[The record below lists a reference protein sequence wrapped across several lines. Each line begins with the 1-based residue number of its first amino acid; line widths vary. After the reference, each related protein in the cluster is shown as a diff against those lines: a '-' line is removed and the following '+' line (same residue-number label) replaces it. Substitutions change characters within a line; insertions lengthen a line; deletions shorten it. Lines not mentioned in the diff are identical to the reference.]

1 MEGLLIHLHAN
12 RLKKAVSCRQHGG
25 VLVRRRCGQRRHDAF
40 AVLEYHRQH
49 TLREIAE
56 IIGKVAIHP
65 MDHRPPREVSVI
77 AERHF
82 PHQEI
87 ACLVEAELVRKPV
100 RIDDIAKRFRDFLA
114 FIRPPSMR
122 EHATRKRKTGG
133 HQESR
138 PVNGMEPEDV
148 LADHMQVGRPEPA
161 VALGIAERAVG
172 RPSCCGDIVRQ
183 RIEPDIHHMR
193 VVVRHRNAPGEARAA
208 DRQVAQPAFDEA
220 LHLVEP

>member
-1 MEGLLIHLHAN
+1 
-12 RLKKAVSCRQHGG
+12 
-25 VLVRRRCGQRRHDAF
+25 
-40 AVLEYHRQH
+40 
-49 TLREIAE
+49 
-56 IIGKVAIHP
+56 